1 MEEKQFDAC
10 MERMKS
16 GDKSALHEVYEAY
29 LGYIYA
35 IVRQM
40 VSNREDAEDVTSE
53 FFMKLWRLADTY
65 RGGKG
70 HRAWMAAIA
79 RNMAVDLTR
88 KTKREI
94 LTEDFAD
101 SMTESASCACVEQE
115 VLSDLSLRQ
124 ALDTLKPG
132 EQEVVHLKIMGE
144 LTFQEIADILKIPLG
159 TVTWRYQNAIKKLRR
174 YGSVGTHR
182 IRASGDRKAGQT
194 KKAAY
199 HTMGRSCG
207 SVCVCGAMYPGSK
220 EPFAV

>member
-10 MERMKS
+10 MKRMKS
-16 GDKSALHEVYEAY
+16 GDKGALHEIYEAY

-35 IVRQM
+35 IVRQT

-65 RGGKG
+65 RGGNG

-79 RNMAVDLTR
+79 RNMAVDLMR

-94 LTEDFAD
+94 LTEQFAD
-101 SMTESASCACVEQE
+101 M
-115 VLSDLSLRQ
+115 SLRQ
-124 ALDTLKPG
+124 ALDALKPS
-132 EQEVVHLKIMGE
+132 EQQVVHLKIMGE

-174 YGSVGTHR
+174 YG
-182 IRASGDRKAGQT
+182 
-194 KKAAY
+194 Y
-199 HTMGRSCG
+199 
-207 SVCVCGAMYPGSK
+207 
-220 EPFAV
+220 E